1 MFWLGKNDKIIK
13 TDKKNPA
20 YYLNEF
26 FSSIVENLDIKRYE
40 IGSDSINID
49 PTLKAILRYRK
60 CSSIVAINGRYKVKD
75 TFNFNEVHVTKI
87 KNQILKLNKRKSA
100 QSYNIPTG
108 VINLFSDVLCN
119 NFNNLIVS

>member
-1 MFWLGKNDKIIK
+1 MN
-13 TDKKNPA
+13 
-20 YYLNEF
+20 F
-26 FSSIVENLDIKRYE
+26 FFSIVENLDIKRYE

-60 CSSIVAINGRYKVKD
+60 CSSIVAINGRYKD
-75 TFNFNEVHVTKI
+75 
-87 KNQILKLNKRKSA
+87 
-100 QSYNIPTG
+100 IPTR

>member
-1 MFWLGKNDKIIK
+1 MN
-13 TDKKNPA
+13 
-20 YYLNEF
+20 F
-26 FSSIVENLDIKRYE
+26 FFSIVENLDIKRYE

-87 KNQILKLNKRKSA
+87 KNQILKLNKRK
-100 QSYNIPTG
+100 YDIPTR

>member
-1 MFWLGKNDKIIK
+1 MN
-13 TDKKNPA
+13 
-20 YYLNEF
+20 F
-26 FSSIVENLDIKRYE
+26 FFSIVENLDIKRYE
-40 IGSDSINID
+40 IGSDSITID
-49 PTLKAILRYRK
+49 PTFKAILRYRK

-87 KNQILKLNKRKSA
+87 KNQILKLNKRK
-100 QSYNIPTG
+100 YDIPTR